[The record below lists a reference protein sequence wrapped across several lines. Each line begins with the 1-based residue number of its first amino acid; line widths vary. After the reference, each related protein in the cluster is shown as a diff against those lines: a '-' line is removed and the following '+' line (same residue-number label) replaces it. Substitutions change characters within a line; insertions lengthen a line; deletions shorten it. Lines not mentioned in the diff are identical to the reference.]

1 MAENAPDGAFQMLPG
16 ALVPVYRSP

>member
-16 ALVPVYRSP
+16 APVPVYRSS